1 MKPKKLHTNA
11 PILAKI
17 RKKTNSFEVPA
28 NYFDTFEDG
37 VLAELH
43 AEKLPFTSKKTFFE
57 IPEDYLNTIE
67 DNLITKIKSEAI
79 QLKQTKVSENYF
91 DEVEETI
98 FKKLPKEA
106 KNTSKVR
113 KIATYAVG
121 LAIAASFALFI
132 FLNNNITEE
141 TTTFETI
148 ALSDIEQSINNGLI
162 DVNQVTMTAA
172 FPDLDIDTD
181 EIMSN
186 LTDDELLNYLNVQN
200 FETHVYEN

>member
-67 DNLITKIKSEAI
+67 DNLITKIS
-79 QLKQTKVSENYF
+79 LV
-91 DEVEETI
+91 
-98 FKKLPKEA
+98 
-106 KNTSKVR
+106 
-113 KIATYAVG
+113 
-121 LAIAASFALFI
+121 
-132 FLNNNITEE
+132 LNKDME
-141 TTTFETI
+141 
-148 ALSDIEQSINNGLI
+148 
-162 DVNQVTMTAA
+162 
-172 FPDLDIDTD
+172 D
-181 EIMSN
+181 EIPFV
-186 LTDDELLNYLNVQN
+186 LDEKLN
-200 FETHVYEN
+200 FSG